1 MSTEAGKRLLLSMIA
16 TTEAWNRG
24 FRGPEAVATIEAE
37 ARQQGFDAAWAESSV
52 GVEGEIAEAV
62 AARDAEIATV
72 TRQRDLLANA
82 VVHVIGRPGRP
93 GECPICRGAEPCE
106 ADDPAIQL
114 AAGMFAGASEAELA
128 AIVEHP

>member
-1 MSTEAGKRLLLSMIA
+1 MSPETEAGIRLLDA
-16 TTEAWNRG
+16 VHG
-24 FRGPEAVATIEAE
+24 VHAVAPDGTPYWDHIRDIE
-37 ARQQGFDAAWAESSV
+37 
-52 GVEGEIAEAV
+52 AEAV